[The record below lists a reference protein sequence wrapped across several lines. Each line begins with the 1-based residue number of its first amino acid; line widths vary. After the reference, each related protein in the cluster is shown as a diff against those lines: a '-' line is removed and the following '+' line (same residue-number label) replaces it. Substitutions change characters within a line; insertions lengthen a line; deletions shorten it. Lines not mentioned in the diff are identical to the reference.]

1 MSALAIGAHRRRR
14 LLLHGLPRQ
23 KVLRLRRLAG
33 RLWRS
38 RRRWNHGRAAS
49 PACFASGAINAV
61 FGKNAAGIPLPA
73 GAIDGNWHQVVNQS
87 IGMGIGWAL
96 AIVGTLVLLFLVDK
110 TMGMRVSAAD
120 EAPGSRPLPARRGRL
135 RL

>member
-1 MSALAIGAHRRRR
+1 MSKSSSATTTPSTPLAFTALVEPWALCFTG
-14 LLLHGLPRQ
+14 LL
-23 KVLRLRRLAG
+23 
-33 RLWRS
+33 
-38 RRRWNHGRAAS
+38 
-49 PACFASGAINAV
+49 ASGAINAV
-61 FGKNAAGIPLPA
+61 FGKNAAGSPLPT

-120 EAPGSRPLPARRGRL
+120 EAQGLDLSQHDEEGYDLNS
-135 RL
+135 